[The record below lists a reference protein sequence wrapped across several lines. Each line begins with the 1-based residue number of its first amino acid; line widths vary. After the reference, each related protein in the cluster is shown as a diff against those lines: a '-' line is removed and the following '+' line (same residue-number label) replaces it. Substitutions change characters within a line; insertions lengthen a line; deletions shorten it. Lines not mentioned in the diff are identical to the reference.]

1 MPSRHLASGDFNV
14 LTLLLHIRRK
24 TGTDII
30 MVITKS
36 RGLFREKIIITWQ
49 QEPGLPQQQ
58 LPNLKPI

>member
-1 MPSRHLASGDFNV
+1 MFLPS
-14 LTLLLHIRRK
+14 LLHIRRK

-58 LPNLKPI
+58 FPNLKPI